1 MHIKNKIVIGTAQFG
16 FNYGITNLRGKPSHL
31 EIKKILNFCKK
42 NKLTNFDTANA
53 YGLSEN
59 ILGNQLKDN
68 YNVKFYTKLPVKL
81 NKNISFKNMEKIVF
95 RSLKTLNKNSIEC
108 ISFHRMDHLL
118 KNKNKWLDF
127 LKNLKNNK
135 IIKKFGVS
143 IQNEKEFLNFLDIPS
158 LDYIQLPYNLIDPRW
173 DYLLDKHKSKL
184 KNKTLHMRS
193 IFLQGLLL
201 TGEKKFW
208 RRTNYKKYNRVL
220 NWLDEL
226 STNYNC
232 NRIDLC

>member
-53 YGLSEN
+53 YGLSEK
-59 ILGNQLKDN
+59 ILGNKLKDN

-135 IIKKFGVS
+135 II
-143 IQNEKEFLNFLDIPS
+143 
-158 LDYIQLPYNLIDPRW
+158 
-173 DYLLDKHKSKL
+173 
-184 KNKTLHMRS
+184 
-193 IFLQGLLL
+193 
-201 TGEKKFW
+201 
-208 RRTNYKKYNRVL
+208 
-220 NWLDEL
+220 
-226 STNYNC
+226 
-232 NRIDLC
+232 